1 MKIRQLFLKAFGPFT
16 DATLDFSGPAR
27 IHLIYGPNEA
37 GKSSALRALGDLR
50 YGIHARST
58 DDFIHPFKDMLLA
71 GTFEDAAG
79 QVHALARRKGTKNT
93 LMLAD
98 PATGVPI
105 PNSTVPPDVQLALTG
120 GVQRE
125 QFETMYGLNSAHLRE
140 GGQQLIRGEGELGA
154 ALFEASTGS
163 AGIKALQTLLD
174 TEARRYFMP
183 RGRNAL
189 LNQAADELDEARKR
203 HKQAITKPDQ
213 WKALKR
219 THDEARQQ
227 VQMLREQ
234 LAHHRRRQ
242 NELTELRA
250 VAPLIRELDRLEAEW
265 ATVEGDVQLPPD
277 ARERRLAAQQTQA
290 QARRD
295 LADSLEREAQ
305 CQQALSALTVEQA
318 LLREGAAIERLQA
331 NLAQVR
337 RDRDRLARLRAAVE
351 EGAHSLLGQMRRLL
365 PEALH
370 TLSVDE
376 VVAHMPSLAD
386 QTAWRAAAAE
396 SLDQARDL
404 IGARQQLD
412 TARRKLVQLN
422 EQWRAQSLEAP
433 STALQAALSE
443 RLQRALALGDIGQS
457 ISKLEQQ
464 HRSAQRQLE
473 RDLEALG
480 LSTVAQLTA
489 SRGLS
494 LVDIDAHEHAHA
506 KLRQEL
512 AALVARRE
520 STEGDLR
527 LQTARHHKL
536 GAVGEVVSAD
546 TLRQARAQR
555 DTLWLSVRAVLEEGA
570 PAVPDKATLSQHC
583 AQAISEADRQADL
596 LREGAQRAAEMAEC
610 AQRISDM
617 QHTLTELR
625 TAEAGLQASIA
636 DLEAR
641 WQARLSEQGLPVMG
655 TGAAREWL
663 ALRQSALAQRD
674 RVAELA
680 DELNQCRTQEREA
693 DAELAAAIQA
703 LVPPAHH
710 LHQAGQGLAAR
721 ISQAQQLERE
731 LMARRVAAEQHAQ
744 ATQTWQREI
753 AEAEDAERALQS
765 AAQPVWE
772 RLHVACARLH
782 LPPDASPEVIN
793 TRLAEWQDWGDAHRR
808 HAEQALQL
816 KQGEAAEQAVV
827 AEAQALAQLLGE
839 PLGTHLDAWVDALVA
854 RLQTSREAHRQQA
867 EFARQLQD
875 EARRRTRV
883 QAELDAAAAE
893 LATLVQ
899 QAGVST
905 ADELTEAE
913 TRSERRRTMAERLQ
927 HQRVQLAGASE
938 KDLNILRHLLEDQ
951 DSLALDMERQALTD
965 EIQRLE
971 AQEQVAINAEHL
983 AASNLAAI
991 DTSDEAARAREEME
1005 SALARYRSGVRPWAQ
1020 LKLAEALL
1028 SEVLRRHREKA
1039 QGPVVA
1045 LAGRYFETMTAGRFV
1060 RLLVDADGDKPVLLA
1075 QPAQGQPVGVGG
1087 LSEGTADQLYLA
1099 LRLAALE
1106 VQRTPD
1112 RLMPLVLDDVLM
1124 TADDQRAACMLQA
1137 LETFSVGGQVLLF
1150 SHHQH
1155 LTDIARRVL
1164 SSDVLQVHSL
1174 PTSPFAAG

>member
-58 DDFIHPFKDMLLA
+58 DDFIHAFKDMLLA

-98 PATGVPI
+98 PATGLPI
-105 PNSTVPPDVQLALTG
+105 ANSTVPPDVQLALTG

-163 AGIKALQTLLD
+163 AGIKALQGLL
-174 TEARRYFMP
+174 EADAKRYFLA

-189 LNQAADELDEARKR
+189 LNQAADELDDARKR
-203 HKQAITKPDQ
+203 YKQAITKPDQ

-219 THDEARQQ
+219 AHDEAVQQ
-227 VQMLREQ
+227 VQTLREQ
-234 LAHHRRRQ
+234 LARHRRRQ
-242 NELTELRA
+242 NEVTELRA

-265 ATVEGDVQLPPD
+265 ATVEADVQLPHD
-277 ARERRLAAQQTQA
+277 ARERRLAAQQQQA

-295 LADSLEREAQ
+295 LADSLAREAQ
-305 CQQALSALTVEQA
+305 CQQALSGLVVEPA
-318 LLREGAAIERLQA
+318 LLREGAAVERLQA

-337 RDRDRLARLRAAVE
+337 RDRDRLARLRATVE
-351 EGAHSLLGQMRRLL
+351 EGAQGLLGQMRRLL
-365 PEALH
+365 PESLH
-370 TLSVDE
+370 TLSIDGG
-376 VVAHMPSLAD
+376 VAHMPSQAD
-386 QTAWRAAAAE
+386 QTAWRAAASE

-404 IGARQQLD
+404 VGARQQLEA
-412 TARRKLVQLN
+412 ARRKLTQLN
-422 EQWRAQSLEAP
+422 DQWRAQSLEVPDAV
-433 STALQAALSE
+433 LQATLSE
-443 RLQRALALGDIGQS
+443 RLQRAQALGDVSQRIAT
-457 ISKLEQQ
+457 LEQA
-464 HRSAQRQLE
+464 HRTAQRQLE

-480 LSTVAQLTA
+480 LSTVAQLATV
-489 SRGLS
+489 RGLS
-494 LVDIDAHEHAHA
+494 LVDIDAHERAHA
-506 KLRQEL
+506 ELRQEL
-512 AALVARRE
+512 AALMARRE

-527 LQTARHHKL
+527 VQTERHHKL
-536 GAVGEVVSAD
+536 SAVGEVVSAD

-555 DTLWLSVRAVLEEGA
+555 DTLWLGVRAVLEEGA
-570 PAVPDKATLSQHC
+570 EAAPDRATLSQRY
-583 AQAISEADRQADL
+583 AQASTEADRQADL
-596 LREGAQRAAEMAEC
+596 LREGAKRAAEMAEC
-610 AQRISDM
+610 TQRMTDM
-617 QHTLTELR
+617 QQTLNGLLA
-625 TAEAGLQASIA
+625 AEEGLQSSLA
-636 DLEAR
+636 DLESR
-641 WQARLSEQGLPVMG
+641 WQVRLSEQGLPLMG

-663 ALRQSALAQRD
+663 TLRQSALTQRD
-674 RVAELA
+674 RVSELGDELA
-680 DELNQCRTQEREA
+680 QCRAQEREA
-693 DAELAAAIQA
+693 AVELAAAVQA
-703 LVPPAHH
+703 LLPSAHPAHH
-710 LHQAGQGLAAR
+710 AGQALGAW
-721 ISQAQQLERE
+721 ISQAQQLERD
-731 LMARRVAAEQHAQ
+731 LVARQAAAVQHTQ
-744 ATQTWQREI
+744 ALQTLQREI
-753 AEAEDAERALQS
+753 AEAEHTERALLS
-765 AAQPVWE
+765 AAQPVRE
-772 RLHVACARLH
+772 RLQDACTRLH
-782 LPPDASPEVIN
+782 LPADATPEVIN
-793 TRLAEWQDWGDAHRR
+793 ARLAEWQDWGEAHRR

-816 KQGEAAEQAVV
+816 KQGQAAEQAVV
-827 AEAQALAQLLGE
+827 DEAQALAALLGE
-839 PLGTHLDAWVDALVA
+839 ALGTHLDAWVDGVVD
-854 RLQTSREAHRQQA
+854 RLQASREAHRQQA
-867 EFARQLQD
+867 ELTRQVQD
-875 EARRRTRV
+875 EARRRARI
-883 QAELDAAAAE
+883 QSDLDAAITE
-893 LATLVQ
+893 LAALVQ
-899 QAGVST
+899 QAGVN
-905 ADELTEAE
+905 TEDGLVDAE
-913 TRSERRRTMAERLQ
+913 VRSEHRRAMADRLQ
-927 HQRVQLAGASE
+927 HQRSQLAGASE
-938 KDLNILRHLLEDQ
+938 KDLNALRQQLLDQ
-951 DSLALDMERQALTD
+951 DSLALDVERQTLTD

-971 AQEQVAINAEHL
+971 GLEQAAISAEHL

-1028 SEVLRRHREKA
+1028 SEVLKRHREKA

-1045 LAGRYFETMTAGRFV
+1045 LAGRYFEMMTAGRFV
-1060 RLLVDADGDKPVLLA
+1060 RLVVDADGDKPMLLA
-1075 QPAQGQPVGVGG
+1075 QPAQGQPVGIAG

-1137 LETFSVGGQVLLF
+1137 LEAFSLGGQVLLF

-1164 SSDVLQVHSL
+1164 GGDVLQVHSL
-1174 PTSPFAAG
+1174 

>member
-58 DDFIHPFKDMLLA
+58 DDFIHAFKDMLLA

-98 PATGVPI
+98 PATGLPI
-105 PNSTVPPDVQLALTG
+105 ANSTVPPDVQLALTG

-163 AGIKALQTLLD
+163 AGIKALQGLL
-174 TEARRYFMP
+174 EADAKRYFLA

-203 HKQAITKPDQ
+203 YKQAITKPDQ

-219 THDEARQQ
+219 AHDEAVQQ
-227 VQMLREQ
+227 VQTLREQ
-234 LAHHRRRQ
+234 LARHRRRQ
-242 NELTELRA
+242 NEVTELRA

-265 ATVEGDVQLPPD
+265 ATVEADVQLPHD
-277 ARERRLAAQQTQA
+277 ARERRLAAQQQQA

-295 LADSLEREAQ
+295 LADSLAREAL
-305 CQQALSALTVEQA
+305 CQQALSGLVVEPA
-318 LLREGAAIERLQA
+318 LLREGAAVERLQA

-337 RDRDRLARLRAAVE
+337 RDRDRLARLRATVE
-351 EGAHSLLGQMRRLL
+351 EGAQGLLGQMRRLL
-365 PEALH
+365 PESLH
-370 TLSVDE
+370 TLSIDDG
-376 VVAHMPSLAD
+376 VAHMPSQAD
-386 QTAWRAAAAE
+386 QTAWRAAASE

-404 IGARQQLD
+404 VGARQQLE
-412 TARRKLVQLN
+412 TARRKLTQLN
-422 EQWRAQSLEAP
+422 DQWRAQSLEVPDAV
-433 STALQAALSE
+433 LQATLSE
-443 RLQRALALGDIGQS
+443 RLQRAQALGDVSQRIAT
-457 ISKLEQQ
+457 LEQA
-464 HRSAQRQLE
+464 HRTAQRQLE
-473 RDLEALG
+473 HDVEALG
-480 LSTVAQLTA
+480 LSTVAQLA
-489 SRGLS
+489 AVRRLS
-494 LVDIDAHEHAHA
+494 LADIDAHERAHA
-506 KLRQEL
+506 ELRQEL
-512 AALVARRE
+512 AALMARRE

-527 LQTARHHKL
+527 VQTERHHKL
-536 GAVGEVVSAD
+536 SAVGEVVSAD

-555 DTLWLSVRAVLEEGA
+555 DTLWLGVRAVLEEGA
-570 PAVPDKATLSQHC
+570 EADPDRATLSQRY
-583 AQAISEADRQADL
+583 AQASTEADRQADL

-610 AQRISDM
+610 TQRMTDM
-617 QHTLTELR
+617 QQTLNGLLA
-625 TAEAGLQASIA
+625 AEEGLQSSLA
-636 DLEAR
+636 DLESR
-641 WQARLSEQGLPVMG
+641 WQVRLSEQGLPLMG

-663 ALRQSALAQRD
+663 TLRQSALTQRD
-674 RVAELA
+674 RVSELGDELA
-680 DELNQCRTQEREA
+680 QCRAQEREA
-693 DAELAAAIQA
+693 AVELAAAVQA
-703 LVPPAHH
+703 LLPSAHPAHH
-710 LHQAGQGLAAR
+710 AGQGLAAW
-721 ISQAQQLERE
+721 ISQAQQLERD
-731 LMARRVAAEQHAQ
+731 LVARQAAALQHTQ
-744 ATQTWQREI
+744 ALQTLQREI
-753 AEAEDAERALQS
+753 AEAEHTERALLS
-765 AAQPVWE
+765 AAQPVRE
-772 RLHVACARLH
+772 RLQDACTRLH
-782 LPPDASPEVIN
+782 LPADATPEVIN
-793 TRLAEWQDWGDAHRR
+793 ARLAEWQDWGEAHRR

-816 KQGEAAEQAVV
+816 KQGQAAEQAVV
-827 AEAQALAQLLGE
+827 DEAQALAALLGE
-839 PLGTHLDAWVDALVA
+839 ALGTHLDAWVDGVVD
-854 RLQTSREAHRQQA
+854 RLQASREAHRQQA
-867 EFARQLQD
+867 ELTRQMQD
-875 EARRRTRV
+875 EARRRARI
-883 QAELDAAAAE
+883 QSDLDAAITE
-893 LATLVQ
+893 LAALVQ
-899 QAGVST
+899 QAGVN
-905 ADELTEAE
+905 TEDGLVDAE
-913 TRSERRRTMAERLQ
+913 GRSEHRRAMADRLR
-927 HQRVQLAGASE
+927 HQRSQLAGASE
-938 KDLNILRHLLEDQ
+938 KDLNALRQQLLDQ
-951 DSLALDMERQALTD
+951 DSLALDVERQTLTD

-971 AQEQVAINAEHL
+971 GLEQAAISAEHL

-1028 SEVLRRHREKA
+1028 SEVLKRHREKA

-1045 LAGRYFETMTAGRFV
+1045 LAGRYFEMMTAGRFV
-1060 RLLVDADGDKPVLLA
+1060 RLVVDADGDKPMLLA
-1075 QPAQGQPVGVGG
+1075 QPAQGQPVGIAG

-1137 LETFSVGGQVLLF
+1137 LEAFSAGGQVLLF

-1164 SSDVLQVHSL
+1164 GGDVLQVHSL
-1174 PTSPFAAG
+1174 

>member
-58 DDFIHPFKDMLLA
+58 DDFIHAFKDMLLA

-98 PATGVPI
+98 PATGLPI
-105 PNSTVPPDVQLALTG
+105 ANSTVPPDVQLALTG

-163 AGIKALQTLLD
+163 AGIKALQGLL
-174 TEARRYFMP
+174 EADAKRYFLA

-203 HKQAITKPDQ
+203 YKQAITKPDQ

-219 THDEARQQ
+219 AHDEAVQQ
-227 VQMLREQ
+227 VQTLREQ
-234 LAHHRRRQ
+234 LARHRRRQ
-242 NELTELRA
+242 NEVTELRA

-265 ATVEGDVQLPPD
+265 ATVEADVQLPHD
-277 ARERRLAAQQTQA
+277 ARERRLAAQQQQA

-295 LADSLEREAQ
+295 LADSLAREAQ
-305 CQQALSALTVEQA
+305 CQQALSGLVVEPA
-318 LLREGAAIERLQA
+318 LLREGAAVERLQA
-331 NLAQVR
+331 NLAQAR
-337 RDRDRLARLRAAVE
+337 RDRDRLARLRATVE
-351 EGAHSLLGQMRRLL
+351 EGAHGLWGQMRRLL
-365 PEALH
+365 PESLH
-370 TLSVDE
+370 TLSIDDG
-376 VVAHMPSLAD
+376 VAHMPSQAD
-386 QTAWRAAAAE
+386 QTAWRAAASE

-404 IGARQQLD
+404 VGARQQLE
-412 TARRKLVQLN
+412 TARRKLTQLN
-422 EQWRAQSLEAP
+422 DQWRAQSLEVPDAV
-433 STALQAALSE
+433 LQATLSE
-443 RLQRALALGDIGQS
+443 RLQRAQALGDVSQRIAS
-457 ISKLEQQ
+457 LEQA
-464 HRSAQRQLE
+464 HRTAQRQLE

-480 LSTVAQLTA
+480 LSTVAQLATV
-489 SRGLS
+489 RGLS
-494 LVDIDAHEHAHA
+494 LVDIDAHERAHA
-506 KLRQEL
+506 ELRQEL
-512 AALVARRE
+512 AALMARRE

-527 LQTARHHKL
+527 VQTERHHKL
-536 GAVGEVVSAD
+536 SAVGEVVSAE

-555 DTLWLSVRAVLEEGA
+555 DTLWLGVRAVLEEGA
-570 PAVPDKATLSQHC
+570 EAAPDRATLSQRY
-583 AQAISEADRQADL
+583 AQASTEADRQADL

-610 AQRISDM
+610 TQRMTDM
-617 QHTLTELR
+617 QQTLNGLLA
-625 TAEAGLQASIA
+625 AEEGLQSSLA
-636 DLEAR
+636 DLESR
-641 WQARLSEQGLPVMG
+641 WQVRLSEEGLPLMG

-663 ALRQSALAQRD
+663 TLRQSALTQRD
-674 RVAELA
+674 RVTELG
-680 DELNQCRTQEREA
+680 DELGQCRAQGREA
-693 DAELAAAIQA
+693 AVELAAAVQA
-703 LVPPAHH
+703 LLPSAHPAHH
-710 LHQAGQGLAAR
+710 AGQGLAAW
-721 ISQAQQLERE
+721 ISQAQQLERD
-731 LMARRVAAEQHAQ
+731 LVSRQAAALQHTQ
-744 ATQTWQREI
+744 ALQTLQREI
-753 AEAEDAERALQS
+753 AEAEHTERALLS
-765 AAQPVWE
+765 AAQPVRE
-772 RLHVACARLH
+772 RLQDACTRLQ
-782 LPPDASPEVIN
+782 LPADATPEVIN
-793 TRLAEWQDWGDAHRR
+793 ARLAEWQDWGEAHRR
-808 HAEQALQL
+808 HADQALQL
-816 KQGEAAEQAVV
+816 KQGQAAEQAVV
-827 AEAQALAQLLGE
+827 DEAQALAALLGE
-839 PLGTHLDAWVDALVA
+839 TLGTHLDAWVDGVVG
-854 RLQTSREAHRQQA
+854 RLQASREAHRQQA
-867 EFARQLQD
+867 ELTRQVQD
-875 EARRRTRV
+875 EARRRARI
-883 QAELDAAAAE
+883 QSDLDAAITE
-893 LATLVQ
+893 LAALVQ

-905 ADELTEAE
+905 EDGLVDAE
-913 TRSERRRTMAERLQ
+913 VRSEHRRAMADRLQ
-927 HQRVQLAGASE
+927 HQRSQLAGASE
-938 KDLNILRHLLEDQ
+938 KDLSTLRQQLLDQ
-951 DSLALDMERQALTD
+951 DSLALDVERQTLTD

-971 AQEQVAINAEHL
+971 VLEQAAISAEHL

-1045 LAGRYFETMTAGRFV
+1045 LAGRYFEMMTAGRFV
-1060 RLLVDADGDKPVLLA
+1060 RLVVDADGDKPMLLA
-1075 QPAQGQPVGVGG
+1075 QPAQGQPVGIAG

-1137 LETFSVGGQVLLF
+1137 LEAFSLGGQVLLF

-1164 SSDVLQVHSL
+1164 GGDVLQVHNL
-1174 PTSPFAAG
+1174 

>member
-16 DATLDFSGPAR
+16 DAALDFSGPAR

-58 DDFIHPFKDMLLA
+58 DDFIHAFKDMLLA

-98 PATGVPI
+98 PATGLPI
-105 PNSTVPPDVQLALTG
+105 ANSTVPPDVQLALTG

-140 GGQQLIRGEGELGA
+140 GGQLLIRGEGELGA

-163 AGIKALQTLLD
+163 AGIKALQGLL
-174 TEARRYFMP
+174 EADAKRYFLA

-203 HKQAITKPDQ
+203 YKQAITKPDQ

-219 THDEARQQ
+219 AHDEAVQQ
-227 VQMLREQ
+227 VQTLREQ
-234 LAHHRRRQ
+234 LARHRRRQ
-242 NELTELRA
+242 NEVTELRA

-265 ATVEGDVQLPPD
+265 ATVEADVQLPHD
-277 ARERRLAAQQTQA
+277 ARERRLAAQQQQA

-295 LADSLEREAQ
+295 LADSLAREAL
-305 CQQALSALTVEQA
+305 CQQALSGLVVEPA
-318 LLREGAAIERLQA
+318 LLREGAAVERLQA

-337 RDRDRLARLRAAVE
+337 RDRDRLARLRATVE
-351 EGAHSLLGQMRRLL
+351 EGAQGLLGQMRRLL
-365 PEALH
+365 PESLH
-370 TLSVDE
+370 TLSIDDG
-376 VVAHMPSLAD
+376 VAHMPSQAD
-386 QTAWRAAAAE
+386 QTAWRAAASE

-404 IGARQQLD
+404 VGARQQLE
-412 TARRKLVQLN
+412 TARRKLTQLN
-422 EQWRAQSLEAP
+422 DQWRAQSLEVPDAV
-433 STALQAALSE
+433 LQATLSE
-443 RLQRALALGDIGQS
+443 RLQRAQALGDVSQRIAS
-457 ISKLEQQ
+457 LEQA
-464 HRSAQRQLE
+464 HRTAQRQLE

-480 LSTVAQLTA
+480 LSTVAQLATV
-489 SRGLS
+489 RGLS
-494 LVDIDAHEHAHA
+494 LVDIDAHERAHA
-506 KLRQEL
+506 ELRQEL
-512 AALVARRE
+512 AALMARRE

-527 LQTARHHKL
+527 VQTERHHKL
-536 GAVGEVVSAD
+536 SAVGEVVSAD

-555 DTLWLSVRAVLEEGA
+555 DTLWLGVRAVLEEGA
-570 PAVPDKATLSQHC
+570 EAAPDRATLSQRY
-583 AQAISEADRQADL
+583 AQASTEADRQADL

-610 AQRISDM
+610 TQRMTDM
-617 QHTLTELR
+617 QQTLNGLLA
-625 TAEAGLQASIA
+625 AEEGLQASLA
-636 DLEAR
+636 DLESR
-641 WQARLSEQGLPVMG
+641 WQVRLSEQGLPLMG

-663 ALRQSALAQRD
+663 TLRQSALTQRD
-674 RVAELA
+674 RVSELGDELA
-680 DELNQCRTQEREA
+680 QCRAQEREA
-693 DAELAAAIQA
+693 AVELAAAVQA
-703 LVPPAHH
+703 LLPSAHPAHH
-710 LHQAGQGLAAR
+710 AGQGLAAW
-721 ISQAQQLERE
+721 ISQAQQLERD
-731 LMARRVAAEQHAQ
+731 LVSRQAAALQHTQ
-744 ATQTWQREI
+744 ALQTLQREI
-753 AEAEDAERALQS
+753 AEAEHTERALLS
-765 AAQPVWE
+765 AAQPVRE
-772 RLHVACARLH
+772 RLQDACTRLH
-782 LPPDASPEVIN
+782 LPADATPEVIN
-793 TRLAEWQDWGDAHRR
+793 ARLAEWQDWGEAHRR

-816 KQGEAAEQAVV
+816 KQGQAVEQAVV
-827 AEAQALAQLLGE
+827 DEAQALAALLGE
-839 PLGTHLDAWVDALVA
+839 ALGTHLDAWVDGVVD
-854 RLQTSREAHRQQA
+854 RLQASREAHRQQA
-867 EFARQLQD
+867 ELTRQVQD
-875 EARRRTRV
+875 EARRRARI
-883 QAELDAAAAE
+883 QSDLDAAITE
-893 LATLVQ
+893 LAALVQ

-905 ADELTEAE
+905 EDGLVDAE
-913 TRSERRRTMAERLQ
+913 VRSEHRRAMADRLQ
-927 HQRVQLAGASE
+927 HQRSQLAGASE
-938 KDLNILRHLLEDQ
+938 KDLNALRQQLLDQ
-951 DSLALDMERQALTD
+951 DSLALDVERQTLTD

-971 AQEQVAINAEHL
+971 GLEQAAISAEHL

-1028 SEVLRRHREKA
+1028 SEVLKRHREKA

-1045 LAGRYFETMTAGRFV
+1045 LAGRYFEMMTAGRFV
-1060 RLLVDADGDKPVLLA
+1060 RLVVDADGDKPMLLA
-1075 QPAQGQPVGVGG
+1075 QPAQGQPVGIAG

-1137 LETFSVGGQVLLF
+1137 LEAFSAGGQVLLF

-1164 SSDVLQVHSL
+1164 GGDVLQVHSL
-1174 PTSPFAAG
+1174 

>member
-58 DDFIHPFKDMLLA
+58 DDFIHAFKDMLLA

-98 PATGVPI
+98 PATGLPI
-105 PNSTVPPDVQLALTG
+105 ANSTVPPDVQLALTG

-163 AGIKALQTLLD
+163 AGIKALQGLL
-174 TEARRYFMP
+174 EADAKRYFLA

-203 HKQAITKPDQ
+203 YKQAITKPDQ

-219 THDEARQQ
+219 AHDEAVQQ
-227 VQMLREQ
+227 VQTLREQ
-234 LAHHRRRQ
+234 LARHRRRQ
-242 NELTELRA
+242 NEVTELRA

-265 ATVEGDVQLPPD
+265 ATVEADVQLPHD
-277 ARERRLAAQQTQA
+277 GRERRLAAQQQQA

-295 LADSLEREAQ
+295 LADSLAREAL
-305 CQQALSALTVEQA
+305 CQQALSGLVVEPA
-318 LLREGAAIERLQA
+318 LLREGAAVERLQA

-337 RDRDRLARLRAAVE
+337 RDRDRLARLRATVE
-351 EGAHSLLGQMRRLL
+351 EGAHGLWGQMRRLL
-365 PEALH
+365 PESLH
-370 TLSVDE
+370 TLSIDDG
-376 VVAHMPSLAD
+376 VAHMPSQAD
-386 QTAWRAAAAE
+386 QTAWRAAASE

-404 IGARQQLD
+404 VGARQQLE
-412 TARRKLVQLN
+412 TARRKLTQLN
-422 EQWRAQSLEAP
+422 DQWRAQSLEVPDAV
-433 STALQAALSE
+433 LQATLSE
-443 RLQRALALGDIGQS
+443 RLQRAQALGDVSQRIAT
-457 ISKLEQQ
+457 LEQA
-464 HRSAQRQLE
+464 HRTAQRQLE
-473 RDLEALG
+473 RDVEALG
-480 LSTVAQLTA
+480 LSTVAQLATV
-489 SRGLS
+489 RGLS
-494 LVDIDAHEHAHA
+494 LVDIDAHERAHA
-506 KLRQEL
+506 ELRQEL
-512 AALVARRE
+512 AALMARRE

-527 LQTARHHKL
+527 VQTERHHKL
-536 GAVGEVVSAD
+536 SAVGEVVSAD

-555 DTLWLSVRAVLEEGA
+555 DTLWLGVRAVLEEGA
-570 PAVPDKATLSQHC
+570 ETDPDRATLSQRY
-583 AQAISEADRQADL
+583 AQASTEADRQADL

-610 AQRISDM
+610 TQRMTDM
-617 QHTLTELR
+617 QQTLNGLLA
-625 TAEAGLQASIA
+625 AEEGLQSSLA
-636 DLEAR
+636 DLESR
-641 WQARLSEQGLPVMG
+641 WQVRLSEQGLPLMG

-663 ALRQSALAQRD
+663 TLRQSALTQRD
-674 RVAELA
+674 RVSELGDELA
-680 DELNQCRTQEREA
+680 QCRAQEREA
-693 DAELAAAIQA
+693 AVELAAAVQA
-703 LVPPAHH
+703 LLPSAHPAHH
-710 LHQAGQGLAAR
+710 AGQALGAW
-721 ISQAQQLERE
+721 ISQAQQLERD
-731 LMARRVAAEQHAQ
+731 LVARHAAAVQHTQ
-744 ATQTWQREI
+744 ALQTLQREI
-753 AEAEDAERALQS
+753 AEAEHTERALLS
-765 AAQPVWE
+765 AAQPVRE
-772 RLHVACARLH
+772 RLQDACTRLH
-782 LPPDASPEVIN
+782 LPADATPEVIN
-793 TRLAEWQDWGDAHRR
+793 ARLAEWQDWGEAHRR

-816 KQGEAAEQAVV
+816 KQGQAVEQAVV
-827 AEAQALAQLLGE
+827 DEAQALAALLGE
-839 PLGTHLDAWVDALVA
+839 ALGTHLDAWVDGVVD
-854 RLQTSREAHRQQA
+854 RLQASRETHRQQA
-867 EFARQLQD
+867 ELTRQVQD
-875 EARRRTRV
+875 EARRRARI
-883 QAELDAAAAE
+883 QSDLDAAITE
-893 LATLVQ
+893 LAALVQ

-905 ADELTEAE
+905 EDGLVDAE
-913 TRSERRRTMAERLQ
+913 VRSEHRRAMADRLQ
-927 HQRVQLAGASE
+927 HQRSQLAGASE
-938 KDLNILRHLLEDQ
+938 KDLSALRQQLLDQ
-951 DSLALDMERQALTD
+951 DSLALDVERQTLTD

-971 AQEQVAINAEHL
+971 GLEQAAISAEHL

-1028 SEVLRRHREKA
+1028 SEVLKRHREKA

-1045 LAGRYFETMTAGRFV
+1045 LAGRYFEMMTAGRFV
-1060 RLLVDADGDKPVLLA
+1060 RLVVDADGDKPMLLA
-1075 QPAQGQPVGVGG
+1075 QPAQGQPVGIAG

-1137 LETFSVGGQVLLF
+1137 LEAFSAGGQVLLF

-1155 LTDIARRVL
+1155 LTDIARCVL
-1164 SSDVLQVHSL
+1164 GGDVLQVHSL
-1174 PTSPFAAG
+1174 

>member
-58 DDFIHPFKDMLLA
+58 DDFIHAFKDMLLA

-98 PATGVPI
+98 PATGLPI
-105 PNSTVPPDVQLALTG
+105 ANSTVPPDVQLALTG

-163 AGIKALQTLLD
+163 AGIKALQGLL
-174 TEARRYFMP
+174 EADAKRYFLA

-189 LNQAADELDEARKR
+189 LNQAADELDDARKR
-203 HKQAITKPDQ
+203 YKQAITKPDQ

-219 THDEARQQ
+219 AHDEAVQQ
-227 VQMLREQ
+227 VQTLREQ
-234 LAHHRRRQ
+234 LARHRRRQ
-242 NELTELRA
+242 NEVTELRA

-265 ATVEGDVQLPPD
+265 ATVEPDVQLPHD
-277 ARERRLAAQQTQA
+277 ARERRLAAQQQQA

-295 LADSLEREAQ
+295 LADSLAREAL
-305 CQQALSALTVEQA
+305 CQQALSGLVVEPA
-318 LLREGAAIERLQA
+318 LLREGAAVERLQA

-337 RDRDRLARLRAAVE
+337 RDRDRLARLRATVE
-351 EGAHSLLGQMRRLL
+351 EGAHGLWGQMRRLL
-365 PEALH
+365 PESLH
-370 TLSVDE
+370 TLSIDDG
-376 VVAHMPSLAD
+376 VAHMPSQAD
-386 QTAWRAAAAE
+386 QTAWRAAASE

-404 IGARQQLD
+404 VGARQQLE
-412 TARRKLVQLN
+412 TARRKLTQLN
-422 EQWRAQSLEAP
+422 DQWRAQSLEVPDAV
-433 STALQAALSE
+433 LQATLSE
-443 RLQRALALGDIGQS
+443 RLQRAQALGDVSQRIAS
-457 ISKLEQQ
+457 LEQA
-464 HRSAQRQLE
+464 HRTAQRQLE

-480 LSTVAQLTA
+480 LSTVAQLATV
-489 SRGLS
+489 RGLS
-494 LVDIDAHEHAHA
+494 LVDIDAHERAHA
-506 KLRQEL
+506 ELRQEL
-512 AALVARRE
+512 AALMARRE

-527 LQTARHHKL
+527 VQTERHHKL
-536 GAVGEVVSAD
+536 SAVGEVVSAD

-555 DTLWLSVRAVLEEGA
+555 DTLWLGVRAVLEEGA
-570 PAVPDKATLSQHC
+570 EAAPDRATLSQRY
-583 AQAISEADRQADL
+583 AQASTEADRQADL

-610 AQRISDM
+610 TQRMTDM
-617 QHTLTELR
+617 QQTLNGLFA
-625 TAEAGLQASIA
+625 AEEGLQASLA
-636 DLEAR
+636 DLESR
-641 WQARLSEQGLPVMG
+641 WQVRLSEQCLPLMG

-663 ALRQSALAQRD
+663 TLRQSALTQRD
-674 RVAELA
+674 RVSELGDELA
-680 DELNQCRTQEREA
+680 QCRAQEREA
-693 DAELAAAIQA
+693 AVELAAAVQA
-703 LVPPAHH
+703 LLPSIHPAHH
-710 LHQAGQGLAAR
+710 AGQALGAW
-721 ISQAQQLERE
+721 ISQAQQLERD
-731 LMARRVAAEQHAQ
+731 LVARQAAALQHTQ
-744 ATQTWQREI
+744 ALRTLQREI
-753 AEAEDAERALQS
+753 AEAEHTERALLS
-765 AAQPVWE
+765 AAQPVRE
-772 RLHVACARLH
+772 RLQVACTRLH
-782 LPPDASPEVIN
+782 LPADATPEVIN
-793 TRLAEWQDWGDAHRR
+793 ARLAEWQDWGEAHRR

-816 KQGEAAEQAVV
+816 KQGQAVEQAVV
-827 AEAQALAQLLGE
+827 DEAQALAALLGE
-839 PLGTHLDAWVDALVA
+839 ALGTHLDAWVDGVVD
-854 RLQTSREAHRQQA
+854 RLQASREAHRQQA
-867 EFARQLQD
+867 ELTRQVQD
-875 EARRRTRV
+875 EARRRARI
-883 QAELDAAAAE
+883 QSDLDAAITE
-893 LATLVQ
+893 LAALVQ
-899 QAGVST
+899 QAGVR
-905 ADELTEAE
+905 TEDGLVDAE
-913 TRSERRRTMAERLQ
+913 VRSEHRRAMADRLR
-927 HQRVQLAGASE
+927 HQRSQLAGASE
-938 KDLNILRHLLEDQ
+938 KDLNALRQQLLDQ
-951 DSLALDMERQALTD
+951 DSLALDVERQTLTD

-971 AQEQVAINAEHL
+971 GLEQAAISAEHL

-1028 SEVLRRHREKA
+1028 SEVLKRHREKA

-1045 LAGRYFETMTAGRFV
+1045 LAGRYFEMMTAGRFV
-1060 RLLVDADGDKPVLLA
+1060 RLVVDADGDKPMLLA
-1075 QPAQGQPVGVGG
+1075 QPAQGQPVGIAG

-1137 LETFSVGGQVLLF
+1137 LEAFSAGGQVLLF

-1164 SSDVLQVHSL
+1164 DGDVLQVHSL
-1174 PTSPFAAG
+1174 

>member
-58 DDFIHPFKDMLLA
+58 DDFIHAFKDMLLA

-79 QVHALARRKGTKNT
+79 QVHTLARRKGTKNT

-98 PATGVPI
+98 PATGLPI
-105 PNSTVPPDVQLALTG
+105 ANSTVPPDVQLALTG

-140 GGQQLIRGEGELGA
+140 GGQLLIRGEGELGA

-163 AGIKALQTLLD
+163 AGIKALQGLL
-174 TEARRYFMP
+174 EADAKRYFLA

-203 HKQAITKPDQ
+203 YKQAITKPDQ

-219 THDEARQQ
+219 AHDEAVQQ
-227 VQMLREQ
+227 VQTLREQ
-234 LAHHRRRQ
+234 LARHRRRQ
-242 NELTELRA
+242 NEVTELRA

-265 ATVEGDVQLPPD
+265 ATVEADVQLPHD
-277 ARERRLAAQQTQA
+277 ARERRLAAQQQQA

-295 LADSLEREAQ
+295 LADSLAREAL
-305 CQQALSALTVEQA
+305 CQQALSGLVAEPA
-318 LLREGAAIERLQA
+318 LLREGAAVERLQA

-337 RDRDRLARLRAAVE
+337 RDRDRLARLRATVE
-351 EGAHSLLGQMRRLL
+351 EGAQGLWGQMRRLL
-365 PEALH
+365 PESLH
-370 TLSVDE
+370 TLSIDGG
-376 VVAHMPSLAD
+376 VAHMPSQAD
-386 QTAWRAAAAE
+386 QTAWRAAASE

-404 IGARQQLD
+404 VGARQQLE
-412 TARRKLVQLN
+412 TARRKLTQLN
-422 EQWRAQSLEAP
+422 DQWRAQSLEVPDAV
-433 STALQAALSE
+433 LQATLSE
-443 RLQRALALGDIGQS
+443 RLQRAQALGDVSQRIAS
-457 ISKLEQQ
+457 LEQA
-464 HRSAQRQLE
+464 HRTAQRQLE

-480 LSTVAQLTA
+480 LSTVAQLATV
-489 SRGLS
+489 RGLS
-494 LVDIDAHEHAHA
+494 LVDIDAHERAHA
-506 KLRQEL
+506 ELRQEL
-512 AALVARRE
+512 AALMARRE

-527 LQTARHHKL
+527 VQTERHHKL
-536 GAVGEVVSAD
+536 SAVGEVVSAD

-555 DTLWLSVRAVLEEGA
+555 DTLWLGVRAVLEEGA
-570 PAVPDKATLSQHC
+570 EAAPDRATLSQRY
-583 AQAISEADRQADL
+583 AQASTEADRQADL

-610 AQRISDM
+610 TQRMTDM
-617 QHTLTELR
+617 QQTLNGLFA
-625 TAEAGLQASIA
+625 AEEGLQASLA
-636 DLEAR
+636 DLESR
-641 WQARLSEQGLPVMG
+641 WQVRLSEQGLPLMG

-663 ALRQSALAQRD
+663 TLRQSALTQRD
-674 RVAELA
+674 RVTELGDELA
-680 DELNQCRTQEREA
+680 QCRAQEREA
-693 DAELAAAIQA
+693 AVELAAAVQA
-703 LVPPAHH
+703 LLPSAHPAHH
-710 LHQAGQGLAAR
+710 AGQGLAAW
-721 ISQAQQLERE
+721 ISQAQQLGRD
-731 LMARRVAAEQHAQ
+731 LVSRQAAALQHTQ
-744 ATQTWQREI
+744 ALQTLQREI
-753 AEAEDAERALQS
+753 AEAEHTERALLS
-765 AAQPVWE
+765 AAQPVRE
-772 RLHVACARLH
+772 RLQDACTRLH
-782 LPPDASPEVIN
+782 LPADATPEVIN
-793 TRLAEWQDWGDAHRR
+793 ARLAEWQDWGEAHRR

-816 KQGEAAEQAVV
+816 KQGQAVEQAVV
-827 AEAQALAQLLGE
+827 DEAQALAALLGE
-839 PLGTHLDAWVDALVA
+839 ALGTHLDAWVDGVVD
-854 RLQTSREAHRQQA
+854 RLQASREAHRQQA
-867 EFARQLQD
+867 ELTRQVQD
-875 EARRRTRV
+875 EARRRARI
-883 QAELDAAAAE
+883 QSDLDAAITE
-893 LATLVQ
+893 LAALVQ

-905 ADELTEAE
+905 EDGLVDAE
-913 TRSERRRTMAERLQ
+913 VRSEHRRAMADRLQ
-927 HQRVQLAGASE
+927 HQRSQLAGASE
-938 KDLNILRHLLEDQ
+938 KDLSALRQQLLDQ
-951 DSLALDMERQALTD
+951 DSLALDVERQTLTD

-971 AQEQVAINAEHL
+971 GLEQAAISAEHL

-1045 LAGRYFETMTAGRFV
+1045 LAGRYFEMMTAGRFV
-1060 RLLVDADGDKPVLLA
+1060 RLVVDADGDKPMLLA
-1075 QPAQGQPVGVGG
+1075 QPAQGQPVGIAG

-1137 LETFSVGGQVLLF
+1137 LEAFSAGGQVLLF

-1164 SSDVLQVHSL
+1164 GGDVLQVHSL
-1174 PTSPFAAG
+1174 

>member
-58 DDFIHPFKDMLLA
+58 DDFIHAFKDMLLA

-98 PATGVPI
+98 PATGLPI
-105 PNSTVPPDVQLALTG
+105 ANSTVPPDVQLALTG

-163 AGIKALQTLLD
+163 AGIKALQGLL
-174 TEARRYFMP
+174 EADAKRYFLA

-189 LNQAADELDEARKR
+189 LNQAADELDDARKR
-203 HKQAITKPDQ
+203 YKQAITKPDQ

-219 THDEARQQ
+219 AHDEAVQQ
-227 VQMLREQ
+227 VQTLREQ
-234 LAHHRRRQ
+234 LARHRRRQ
-242 NELTELRA
+242 NEVTELRA

-265 ATVEGDVQLPPD
+265 ATVEADVQLPHD
-277 ARERRLAAQQTQA
+277 ARERRLGAQQQQA

-295 LADSLEREAQ
+295 LADSLAREAL
-305 CQQALSALTVEQA
+305 CQQALSGLVVEPA
-318 LLREGAAIERLQA
+318 LLREGAAVERLQA

-337 RDRDRLARLRAAVE
+337 RDRDRLARLRATVE
-351 EGAHSLLGQMRRLL
+351 EGAQGLLGQMRRLL
-365 PEALH
+365 PESLH
-370 TLSVDE
+370 TLSIDDG
-376 VVAHMPSLAD
+376 VAHMPSQAD
-386 QTAWRAAAAE
+386 QTAWRAAASE

-404 IGARQQLD
+404 VGARQQLE
-412 TARRKLVQLN
+412 TARRKLTQLN
-422 EQWRAQSLEAP
+422 DQWRAQSLEVPDAV
-433 STALQAALSE
+433 LQATLSE
-443 RLQRALALGDIGQS
+443 RLQRAQALGDVSQRIAS
-457 ISKLEQQ
+457 LEQA
-464 HRSAQRQLE
+464 HRTAQRQLE

-480 LSTVAQLTA
+480 LSTVAQLATV
-489 SRGLS
+489 RGLS
-494 LVDIDAHEHAHA
+494 LVDIDAHERAHA
-506 KLRQEL
+506 ELRQEL
-512 AALVARRE
+512 AALMARRE

-527 LQTARHHKL
+527 VQTERHHKL
-536 GAVGEVVSAD
+536 SAVGEVVSAD

-555 DTLWLSVRAVLEEGA
+555 DTLWLGVRAVLEEGA
-570 PAVPDKATLSQHC
+570 EAAPDRATLSQRY
-583 AQAISEADRQADL
+583 AQASTEADRQADL

-610 AQRISDM
+610 TQRMTDM
-617 QHTLTELR
+617 QQTLNGLLA
-625 TAEAGLQASIA
+625 AEEGLQSSLA
-636 DLEAR
+636 DLESR
-641 WQARLSEQGLPVMG
+641 WQVRLSEQGLPLMG

-663 ALRQSALAQRD
+663 TLRQSALTQRD
-674 RVAELA
+674 RVTELG
-680 DELNQCRTQEREA
+680 DELGQCRAQEREA
-693 DAELAAAIQA
+693 AVELAAAVQA
-703 LVPPAHH
+703 LLPSAHPAHH
-710 LHQAGQGLAAR
+710 AGQGLAAW
-721 ISQAQQLERE
+721 ISQAQQLERD
-731 LMARRVAAEQHAQ
+731 LVSRQAAALQHTQ
-744 ATQTWQREI
+744 ALQTLQREI
-753 AEAEDAERALQS
+753 AEAEHTERALLS
-765 AAQPVWE
+765 AAQPVRE
-772 RLHVACARLH
+772 RLQDACTRLH
-782 LPPDASPEVIN
+782 LPADATPEVIN
-793 TRLAEWQDWGDAHRR
+793 ARLAEWQDWGEAHRR

-816 KQGEAAEQAVV
+816 KQGRAAEQAVV
-827 AEAQALAQLLGE
+827 DEAQALAALLGE
-839 PLGTHLDAWVDALVA
+839 ALGTHLDAWVDGVVG
-854 RLQTSREAHRQQA
+854 RLQASRETHRQQA
-867 EFARQLQD
+867 ELTRQVQD
-875 EARRRTRV
+875 EARRRARI
-883 QAELDAAAAE
+883 QSDLDAAITE
-893 LATLVQ
+893 LAALVQ

-905 ADELTEAE
+905 EDGLVDAE
-913 TRSERRRTMAERLQ
+913 VRSEHRRAMADRLQ
-927 HQRVQLAGASE
+927 HQRSQLAGASE
-938 KDLNILRHLLEDQ
+938 KDLSALRQQLLDQ
-951 DSLALDMERQALTD
+951 DSLALDVERQTLTD

-971 AQEQVAINAEHL
+971 VLEQAAISAEHL

-1045 LAGRYFETMTAGRFV
+1045 LAGRYFEMMTAGRFV
-1060 RLLVDADGDKPVLLA
+1060 RLVVDADGDKPMLLA
-1075 QPAQGQPVGVGG
+1075 QPAQGQPVGIAG
-1087 LSEGTADQLYLA
+1087 LSEGTVDQLYLA

-1137 LETFSVGGQVLLF
+1137 LEAFSLGGQVLLF

-1164 SSDVLQVHSL
+1164 GGDVLQVHSL
-1174 PTSPFAAG
+1174 

>member
-58 DDFIHPFKDMLLA
+58 DDFIHAFKDMLLA

-98 PATGVPI
+98 PATGLPI
-105 PNSTVPPDVQLALTG
+105 ANSTVPPDVQLALTG

-163 AGIKALQTLLD
+163 AGIKALQGLL
-174 TEARRYFMP
+174 EADAKRYFLA

-203 HKQAITKPDQ
+203 YKQAITKPDQ

-219 THDEARQQ
+219 AHDEAVQQ
-227 VQMLREQ
+227 VQTLREQ
-234 LAHHRRRQ
+234 LARHRRRQ
-242 NELTELRA
+242 NEVTELRA

-265 ATVEGDVQLPPD
+265 ATVEADVQLPHD
-277 ARERRLAAQQTQA
+277 ARERRLAAQQQQA

-295 LADSLEREAQ
+295 LADSLAREAQ
-305 CQQALSALTVEQA
+305 CQQALSGLVVEPA
-318 LLREGAAIERLQA
+318 LLREGAAVERLQA

-337 RDRDRLARLRAAVE
+337 RDRDRLARLRATVE
-351 EGAHSLLGQMRRLL
+351 EGAHGLWGQMRRLL
-365 PEALH
+365 PESLH
-370 TLSVDE
+370 TLSIDDG
-376 VVAHMPSLAD
+376 VAHMPSQAD
-386 QTAWRAAAAE
+386 QTAWRAAASE

-404 IGARQQLD
+404 VGARQQLE
-412 TARRKLVQLN
+412 TARRKLTQLN
-422 EQWRAQSLEAP
+422 DQWRAQSLEVPDAV
-433 STALQAALSE
+433 LQATLSE
-443 RLQRALALGDIGQS
+443 RLQRAQALGDVSQRIAS
-457 ISKLEQQ
+457 LEQA
-464 HRSAQRQLE
+464 HRTAQRQLE

-480 LSTVAQLTA
+480 LSTVAQLATV
-489 SRGLS
+489 RGLS
-494 LVDIDAHEHAHA
+494 LVDIDAHERAHA
-506 KLRQEL
+506 ELRQEL
-512 AALVARRE
+512 AALMARRE

-527 LQTARHHKL
+527 VQTERHHKL
-536 GAVGEVVSAD
+536 SAVGEVVSAE

-555 DTLWLSVRAVLEEGA
+555 DTLWLGVRAVLEEDAEAA
-570 PAVPDKATLSQHC
+570 PDRATLSQRY
-583 AQAISEADRQADL
+583 AQASTEADRQADL

-610 AQRISDM
+610 TQRMTDM
-617 QHTLTELR
+617 QQTLNGLFA
-625 TAEAGLQASIA
+625 AEEGLQASLA
-636 DLEAR
+636 DLESR
-641 WQARLSEQGLPVMG
+641 WQVRLSEQGLPLMG

-663 ALRQSALAQRD
+663 TLRQSALTQRD
-674 RVAELA
+674 RVSELGDELA
-680 DELNQCRTQEREA
+680 QCRAQEREA
-693 DAELAAAIQA
+693 AVELAAAVQA
-703 LVPPAHH
+703 LLPSAHPAHH
-710 LHQAGQGLAAR
+710 AGQALGAW
-721 ISQAQQLERE
+721 ISQAQQLERD
-731 LMARRVAAEQHAQ
+731 LVARQAAALQHTQ
-744 ATQTWQREI
+744 ALQTLQREI
-753 AEAEDAERALQS
+753 AEAEHTERALLS
-765 AAQPVWE
+765 AAQPVRE
-772 RLHVACARLH
+772 RLQDACTRLH
-782 LPPDASPEVIN
+782 LPADATPEVIN
-793 TRLAEWQDWGDAHRR
+793 ARLAEWQDWGEAHRR

-816 KQGEAAEQAVV
+816 KQGQAAEQAVV
-827 AEAQALAQLLGE
+827 DEAQALAALLGE
-839 PLGTHLDAWVDALVA
+839 ALGTHLDAWVDGVVG
-854 RLQTSREAHRQQA
+854 RLQASRETHRQQA
-867 EFARQLQD
+867 ELTRQVQD
-875 EARRRTRV
+875 EARRRARI
-883 QAELDAAAAE
+883 QSDLDAAITE
-893 LATLVQ
+893 LAVLVQ

-905 ADELTEAE
+905 EDGLVDAE
-913 TRSERRRTMAERLQ
+913 VRSEHRRAMADRLQ
-927 HQRVQLAGASE
+927 HQRSQLAGASE
-938 KDLNILRHLLEDQ
+938 KDLNALRQQLLDQ
-951 DSLALDMERQALTD
+951 DSLALDVERQTLTD

-971 AQEQVAINAEHL
+971 GLEQAAISAEHM

-1028 SEVLRRHREKA
+1028 SEVLKRHREKA

-1045 LAGRYFETMTAGRFV
+1045 LAGRYFEMMTAGRFV
-1060 RLLVDADGDKPVLLA
+1060 RLVVDADGDKPMLLA
-1075 QPAQGQPVGVGG
+1075 QPAQGQPVGIAG

-1137 LETFSVGGQVLLF
+1137 LEAFSAGGQVLLF

-1164 SSDVLQVHSL
+1164 GGDVLQVHSL
-1174 PTSPFAAG
+1174 

>member
-58 DDFIHPFKDMLLA
+58 DDFIHAFKDMLLA

-98 PATGVPI
+98 PATGLPI
-105 PNSTVPPDVQLALTG
+105 ANSTVPPDVQLALTG

-163 AGIKALQTLLD
+163 AGIKALQGLL
-174 TEARRYFMP
+174 EADAKRYFLA

-189 LNQAADELDEARKR
+189 LNQAADELDDARKR
-203 HKQAITKPDQ
+203 YKQAITKPDQ

-219 THDEARQQ
+219 AHDEAVQQ
-227 VQMLREQ
+227 VQTLREQ
-234 LAHHRRRQ
+234 LARHRRRQ
-242 NELTELRA
+242 NEVTELRA

-265 ATVEGDVQLPPD
+265 ATVEADVQLPHD
-277 ARERRLAAQQTQA
+277 ARERRLAAQQQQA

-295 LADSLEREAQ
+295 LADSLAREAQ
-305 CQQALSALTVEQA
+305 CQQALSGLVVEPA
-318 LLREGAAIERLQA
+318 LLREGAAVERLQA

-337 RDRDRLARLRAAVE
+337 RDRDRLARLRATVE
-351 EGAHSLLGQMRRLL
+351 EGAQGLWGQMRRLL
-365 PEALH
+365 PESLH
-370 TLSVDE
+370 TLSIDDG
-376 VVAHMPSLAD
+376 VAHMPSQAD
-386 QTAWRAAAAE
+386 QTAWRAAASE

-404 IGARQQLD
+404 VGARQQLEA
-412 TARRKLVQLN
+412 ARRKLTQLN
-422 EQWRAQSLEAP
+422 DQWRAQSLEVPDAV
-433 STALQAALSE
+433 LQATLSE
-443 RLQRALALGDIGQS
+443 RLQRAQALGDVSQRIAT
-457 ISKLEQQ
+457 LEQA
-464 HRSAQRQLE
+464 HRTAQRQLE

-480 LSTVAQLTA
+480 LSTVAQLTTV
-489 SRGLS
+489 RGLS
-494 LVDIDAHEHAHA
+494 LVDIDAHERAHA
-506 KLRQEL
+506 ELRQEL
-512 AALVARRE
+512 AALMARRE

-527 LQTARHHKL
+527 VQTERHHKL
-536 GAVGEVVSAD
+536 SAVGEVVSAD

-555 DTLWLSVRAVLEEGA
+555 DTLWLGVRAVLEEGA
-570 PAVPDKATLSQHC
+570 EAAPDRATLSQRY
-583 AQAISEADRQADL
+583 AQASTEADRQADL

-610 AQRISDM
+610 TQRMTDM
-617 QHTLTELR
+617 QQTLNGLLA
-625 TAEAGLQASIA
+625 AEEGLQSSLA
-636 DLEAR
+636 DLESR
-641 WQARLSEQGLPVMG
+641 WQARLSEQGLPLMG

-663 ALRQSALAQRD
+663 TLRQSALTQRD
-674 RVAELA
+674 RVSELGDELA
-680 DELNQCRTQEREA
+680 QCRAQEREA
-693 DAELAAAIQA
+693 AVELAAAVQA
-703 LVPPAHH
+703 LLPSAHPAHH
-710 LHQAGQGLAAR
+710 AEQGLAAW
-721 ISQAQQLERE
+721 ISQAQQLERD
-731 LMARRVAAEQHAQ
+731 LVARQAAAVQHSQ
-744 ATQTWQREI
+744 ALQTLQREI
-753 AEAEDAERALQS
+753 AEAEHTELALLS
-765 AAQPVWE
+765 AAQPVRE
-772 RLHVACARLH
+772 RLQDACTRLH
-782 LPPDASPEVIN
+782 LPADATPEVIN
-793 TRLAEWQDWGDAHRR
+793 ARLAEWQDWGEAHRR

-816 KQGEAAEQAVV
+816 KQGQAVEQAVV
-827 AEAQALAQLLGE
+827 DEAQALAALLGE
-839 PLGTHLDAWVDALVA
+839 ALGTHLDAWVDGVVD
-854 RLQTSREAHRQQA
+854 RLQASREAHRQQA
-867 EFARQLQD
+867 ELTRQMQD
-875 EARRRTRV
+875 EARRRARI
-883 QAELDAAAAE
+883 QSDLDAAITE
-893 LATLVQ
+893 LAVLVQ

-905 ADELTEAE
+905 EDGLVDAE
-913 TRSERRRTMAERLQ
+913 VRSEHRRAMADRLQ
-927 HQRVQLAGASE
+927 HQRSQLAGASE
-938 KDLNILRHLLEDQ
+938 KDLNALRQQLLDQ
-951 DSLALDMERQALTD
+951 DSLALDVERQTLTD

-971 AQEQVAINAEHL
+971 GLEQAAISAEHL

-1028 SEVLRRHREKA
+1028 SEVLKRHREKA

-1045 LAGRYFETMTAGRFV
+1045 LAGRYFEMMTAGRFV
-1060 RLLVDADGDKPVLLA
+1060 RLVVDADGDKPMLLA
-1075 QPAQGQPVGVGG
+1075 QPAQGQPVGIAG

-1137 LETFSVGGQVLLF
+1137 LEAFSAGGQVLLF

-1164 SSDVLQVHSL
+1164 GADVLQVHSL
-1174 PTSPFAAG
+1174 

>member
-1 MKIRQLFLKAFGPFT
+1 MKIRQLFLKAFGPFS

-58 DDFIHPFKDMLLA
+58 DDFIHAFKDMLLA

-98 PATGVPI
+98 PATGLPI
-105 PNSTVPPDVQLALTG
+105 ANSTVPPDVQLALTG

-163 AGIKALQTLLD
+163 AGIKALQASLD
-174 TEARRYFMP
+174 AEARHYFLP

-203 HKQAITKPDQ
+203 YKQTITKPDQ

-219 THDEARQQ
+219 AHDEARQQ

-234 LAHHRRRQ
+234 LARHRRRQ
-242 NELTELRA
+242 NEVTELRA

-265 ATVEGDVQLPPD
+265 AMVEADVQLPPD
-277 ARERRLAAQQTQA
+277 ARERRLAAQQQHA

-295 LADSLEREAQ
+295 LADSLERDAQ
-305 CQQALSALTVEQA
+305 CQHALSALVVEPV
-318 LLREGAAIERLQA
+318 LLREGAAVERLQA

-337 RDRDRLARLRAAVE
+337 RDRDRLARLRATVE
-351 EGAHSLLGQMRRLL
+351 EGAQGLLGQMRRLL
-365 PEALH
+365 PESLH
-370 TLSVDE
+370 TLSVADG
-376 VVAHMPSLAD
+376 VTHMPSQAD
-386 QTAWRAAAAE
+386 QTAWRAAVSE
-396 SLDQARDL
+396 SLDQARHL
-404 IGARQQLD
+404 MGARQQLD
-412 TARRKLVQLN
+412 TARRKLAQLN
-422 EQWRAQSLEAP
+422 EQWRAQSLEVPDAV
-433 STALQAALSE
+433 SQAVLRE
-443 RLQRALALGDIGQS
+443 RLQRAQSLGDVGQR
-457 ISKLEQQ
+457 IATLEQA
-464 HRSAQRQLE
+464 HRTAQRQLD
-473 RDLEALG
+473 RDLETLG
-480 LSTVAQLTA
+480 LSSVAQLA
-489 SRGLS
+489 GIRGLS
-494 LVDIDAHEHAHA
+494 LVDIDAHERAHA
-506 KLRQEL
+506 ELRQEL
-512 AALVARRE
+512 AALLARRE

-546 TLRQARAQR
+546 TLKQARAQR
-555 DTLWLSVRAVLEEGA
+555 DALWLSVRAVLEEGA
-570 PAVPDKATLSQHC
+570 PADLDRASLSGLY
-583 AQAISEADRQADL
+583 AQASAEADRQADL

-610 AQRISDM
+610 AQRMADM
-617 QHTLTELR
+617 QHTMNELQS
-625 TAEAGLQASIA
+625 AQEGLRSQLA

-641 WQARLSEQGLPVMG
+641 WQARLSEQGLPAMG

-663 ALRQSALAQRD
+663 TLRQSTLMQRD
-674 RVAELA
+674 RVSELG
-680 DELNQCRTQEREA
+680 DELTQCRAHEREA
-693 DAELAAAIQA
+693 AAELAAAVKA

-710 LHQAGQGLAAR
+710 THQAGQGLVDW
-721 ISQAQQLERE
+721 ISQAQQLERD
-731 LMARRVAAEQHAQ
+731 LVARQAASAQHAQ
-744 ATQTWQREI
+744 ALQTLQREI
-753 AEAEDAERALQS
+753 EAAEQAEHDVQS
-765 AAQPVWE
+765 TAQPVRE
-772 RLHVACARLH
+772 RLHAACARLH
-782 LPPDASPEVIN
+782 LAADATPEVIN
-793 TRLAEWQDWGDAHRR
+793 ARLAEWQDWGDAYRR
-808 HAEQALQL
+808 QAEQGLQL
-816 KQGEAAEQAVV
+816 KQGQAAEQAVV
-827 AEAQALAQLLGE
+827 DEAQALAVLLGE
-839 PLGTHLDAWVDALVA
+839 PLGAHLDAWADGVVL
-854 RLQTSREAHRQQA
+854 RLQTSREAHRQQT
-867 EFARQLQD
+867 EITRQLQD
-875 EARRRTRV
+875 ESRRRARV
-883 QAELDAAAAE
+883 QADLDAATSEVAA
-893 LATLVQ
+893 LVQ
-899 QAGVST
+899 EAGAST
-905 ADELTEAE
+905 EDGLTDAEA
-913 TRSERRRTMAERLQ
+913 RSEHRRAMAERLQ
-927 HQRVQLAGASE
+927 HQKAQLAGASE
-938 KDLNILRHLLEDQ
+938 KDLKTLRQLLVDQ
-951 DSLALDMERQALTD
+951 DSLALDMERQTLSD

-971 AQEQVAINAEHL
+971 GLEQAAIHAEHK
-983 AASNLAAI
+983 AGSNLAAI

-1028 SEVLRRHREKA
+1028 SEVLKRHREKA

-1045 LAGRYFETMTAGRFV
+1045 LAGRYFEMMTAGRFV
-1060 RLLVDADGDKPVLLA
+1060 RLVVDADGDKPILLA
-1075 QPAQGQPVGVGG
+1075 QPALGQPVGIAG

-1137 LETFSVGGQVLLF
+1137 LEAFSVGGQVLLF

-1174 PTSPFAAG
+1174 PTGQLAAA

>member
-58 DDFIHPFKDMLLA
+58 DDFIHAFKDMLLA

-98 PATGVPI
+98 PATGLPI
-105 PNSTVPPDVQLALTG
+105 ANSTVPPDVQLALTG

-163 AGIKALQTLLD
+163 AGIKALQGLL
-174 TEARRYFMP
+174 EADAKRYFLA

-203 HKQAITKPDQ
+203 YKQAITKPDQ

-219 THDEARQQ
+219 AHDEAVQQ
-227 VQMLREQ
+227 VQTLREQ
-234 LAHHRRRQ
+234 LARHRRRQ
-242 NELTELRA
+242 NEVTELRA

-265 ATVEGDVQLPPD
+265 ATVEADVQLPHD
-277 ARERRLAAQQTQA
+277 ARERRLAAQQQQA

-295 LADSLEREAQ
+295 LADSLAREAQ
-305 CQQALSALTVEQA
+305 CQQALSGLVVEPD
-318 LLREGAAIERLQA
+318 LLREGASVERLLA
-331 NLAQVR
+331 NLAQAR
-337 RDRDRLARLRAAVE
+337 RDRDRLARLRATVE
-351 EGAHSLLGQMRRLL
+351 EGAHGLWGQMRRLL
-365 PEALH
+365 PESLH
-370 TLSVDE
+370 TLSIDDG
-376 VVAHMPSLAD
+376 VAHMPSQAD
-386 QTAWRAAAAE
+386 QTAWRAAASE

-404 IGARQQLD
+404 VGARQQLE
-412 TARRKLVQLN
+412 TARRKLTQLN
-422 EQWRAQSLEAP
+422 DQWRAQSLEVPDAV
-433 STALQAALSE
+433 LQATLSE
-443 RLQRALALGDIGQS
+443 RLQRAQALGDVSQRIAS
-457 ISKLEQQ
+457 LEQA
-464 HRSAQRQLE
+464 HRTAQRQLE

-480 LSTVAQLTA
+480 LSTVAQLATV
-489 SRGLS
+489 RGLS
-494 LVDIDAHEHAHA
+494 LVDIDAHERAHA
-506 KLRQEL
+506 ELRQEL
-512 AALVARRE
+512 AALMARRE

-527 LQTARHHKL
+527 VQTERHHKL
-536 GAVGEVVSAD
+536 SAVGEVVSAD

-555 DTLWLSVRAVLEEGA
+555 DTLWLGVRAVLEEGA
-570 PAVPDKATLSQHC
+570 EADPDRATLSQRY
-583 AQAISEADRQADL
+583 AQASTEADRQADL

-610 AQRISDM
+610 TQRMTDM
-617 QHTLTELR
+617 QQTLNGLLA
-625 TAEAGLQASIA
+625 AEEGLQSSLA
-636 DLEAR
+636 DLESR
-641 WQARLSEQGLPVMG
+641 WQVRLSEQGLPLMG

-663 ALRQSALAQRD
+663 TLRQSALTQRD
-674 RVAELA
+674 RVSELGDELA
-680 DELNQCRTQEREA
+680 QCRAQEREA
-693 DAELAAAIQA
+693 AVELAAAVQA
-703 LVPPAHH
+703 LLPSTHPAHH
-710 LHQAGQGLAAR
+710 AGQALGAW
-721 ISQAQQLERE
+721 ISQAQQLERD
-731 LMARRVAAEQHAQ
+731 LVARQAAAVQHTQ
-744 ATQTWQREI
+744 ALQTLQREI
-753 AEAEDAERALQS
+753 SEAEHTERALLS
-765 AAQPVWE
+765 VAQPVRE
-772 RLHVACARLH
+772 RLQAACTRLH
-782 LPPDASPEVIN
+782 LPADATPEVIN
-793 TRLAEWQDWGDAHRR
+793 ARLAEWQDWGEAHRR

-816 KQGEAAEQAVV
+816 KQGQAAEQAVV
-827 AEAQALAQLLGE
+827 DEAQALAALLGE
-839 PLGTHLDAWVDALVA
+839 ALGTHLDAWVDGVVG
-854 RLQTSREAHRQQA
+854 RLQASRETHRQQA
-867 EFARQLQD
+867 ELTRQVQD
-875 EARRRTRV
+875 EARRRARI
-883 QAELDAAAAE
+883 QSDLDAAITE
-893 LATLVQ
+893 LAVLVQ

-905 ADELTEAE
+905 EDGLVDAE
-913 TRSERRRTMAERLQ
+913 VRSEHRRAMADRLQ
-927 HQRVQLAGASE
+927 HQRSQLAGASE
-938 KDLNILRHLLEDQ
+938 KDLNALRQQLLDQ
-951 DSLALDMERQALTD
+951 DSLALDVERQTLTD

-971 AQEQVAINAEHL
+971 VLEQAAISAEHL

-1028 SEVLRRHREKA
+1028 SEVLKRHREKA

-1045 LAGRYFETMTAGRFV
+1045 LAGRYFEMMTAGRFV
-1060 RLLVDADGDKPVLLA
+1060 RLVVDADGDKPMLLA
-1075 QPAQGQPVGVGG
+1075 QPAQGQPVGIAG

-1137 LETFSVGGQVLLF
+1137 LEAFSLGGQVLLF

-1164 SSDVLQVHSL
+1164 GGDVLQVHSL
-1174 PTSPFAAG
+1174 

>member
-58 DDFIHPFKDMLLA
+58 DDFIHAFKDMLLA

-98 PATGVPI
+98 PATGLPI
-105 PNSTVPPDVQLALTG
+105 ANSTVPPDVQLALTG

-163 AGIKALQTLLD
+163 AGIKALQGLL
-174 TEARRYFMP
+174 EADAKRYFLA

-203 HKQAITKPDQ
+203 YKQAITKPDQ

-219 THDEARQQ
+219 AHDEAVQQ
-227 VQMLREQ
+227 VQTLREQ
-234 LAHHRRRQ
+234 LARHRRRQ
-242 NELTELRA
+242 NEVTELRA

-265 ATVEGDVQLPPD
+265 ATVEADVQLPHD
-277 ARERRLAAQQTQA
+277 ARERRLAAQQQQA

-295 LADSLEREAQ
+295 LADSLAREAL
-305 CQQALSALTVEQA
+305 CQQALSGLVVEPA
-318 LLREGAAIERLQA
+318 LLREGAAVERLQA

-337 RDRDRLARLRAAVE
+337 RDRDRLARLRATVE
-351 EGAHSLLGQMRRLL
+351 EGAQGLLGQMRRLL
-365 PEALH
+365 PESLH
-370 TLSVDE
+370 TLSIDDG
-376 VVAHMPSLAD
+376 VAHMPSQAD
-386 QTAWRAAAAE
+386 QTAWRAAASE

-404 IGARQQLD
+404 VGARQQLE
-412 TARRKLVQLN
+412 TARRKLTQLN
-422 EQWRAQSLEAP
+422 DQWRAQSLEVPDAV
-433 STALQAALSE
+433 LQATLSE
-443 RLQRALALGDIGQS
+443 RLQRAQALGDVSQRIAT
-457 ISKLEQQ
+457 LEQA
-464 HRSAQRQLE
+464 HRTAQRQLE

-480 LSTVAQLTA
+480 LSTVAQLA
-489 SRGLS
+489 AVRGLC
-494 LVDIDAHEHAHA
+494 LVDIDAHERAHA
-506 KLRQEL
+506 ELRQEL
-512 AALVARRE
+512 AALMARRE

-527 LQTARHHKL
+527 VQTERHHKL
-536 GAVGEVVSAD
+536 SAVGEVVSAE

-555 DTLWLSVRAVLEEGA
+555 DTLWLGVRAVLEEGA
-570 PAVPDKATLSQHC
+570 EAAPDRATLSQRY
-583 AQAISEADRQADL
+583 AQASTEADRQADL
-596 LREGAQRAAEMAEC
+596 LREGAKRAAEMAEC
-610 AQRISDM
+610 TQRMTDM
-617 QHTLTELR
+617 QQTLNGLLA
-625 TAEAGLQASIA
+625 AEEGLQASLA
-636 DLEAR
+636 DLESR
-641 WQARLSEQGLPVMG
+641 WQVRLSEQGLPLMG

-663 ALRQSALAQRD
+663 TLRQSALTQRD
-674 RVAELA
+674 RVSELGDELA
-680 DELNQCRTQEREA
+680 QCRAQEREA
-693 DAELAAAIQA
+693 AVELAAAVQA
-703 LVPPAHH
+703 LLPSAHPAHH
-710 LHQAGQGLAAR
+710 AGQALGAW
-721 ISQAQQLERE
+721 ISQAQQLERD
-731 LMARRVAAEQHAQ
+731 LVARHAAAVQHTQ
-744 ATQTWQREI
+744 ALQTLQREI
-753 AEAEDAERALQS
+753 AEAEHTERALLS
-765 AAQPVWE
+765 AAQPVRE
-772 RLHVACARLH
+772 RLQDACTRLH
-782 LPPDASPEVIN
+782 LPADATPEVIN
-793 TRLAEWQDWGDAHRR
+793 ARLAEWQDWGEAHRR

-816 KQGEAAEQAVV
+816 KQGQAAEQAVV
-827 AEAQALAQLLGE
+827 DEAQALAALLGE
-839 PLGTHLDAWVDALVA
+839 ALGTHLDAWVDGVVD
-854 RLQTSREAHRQQA
+854 RLQASREAHRQQA
-867 EFARQLQD
+867 ELTRQVQD
-875 EARRRTRV
+875 EARRRARI
-883 QAELDAAAAE
+883 QSDLDAAITE
-893 LATLVQ
+893 LAVLVQ

-905 ADELTEAE
+905 EDGLVDAE
-913 TRSERRRTMAERLQ
+913 VRSEHRRAMADRLQ
-927 HQRVQLAGASE
+927 HQRSQLAGASE
-938 KDLNILRHLLEDQ
+938 KDLNALRQQLLDQ
-951 DSLALDMERQALTD
+951 DSLALDVERQTLTD

-971 AQEQVAINAEHL
+971 GLEQAAISAEHL

-1028 SEVLRRHREKA
+1028 SEVLKRHREKA

-1045 LAGRYFETMTAGRFV
+1045 LAGRYFEMMTAGRFV
-1060 RLLVDADGDKPVLLA
+1060 RLVVDADGDKPMLLA
-1075 QPAQGQPVGVGG
+1075 QPAQGQPVGIAG

-1137 LETFSVGGQVLLF
+1137 LEAFSAGGQVLLF

-1164 SSDVLQVHSL
+1164 GDEVLQVHSL
-1174 PTSPFAAG
+1174 

>member
-58 DDFIHPFKDMLLA
+58 DDFIHAFKDMLLA

-79 QVHALARRKGTKNT
+79 QVHTLARRKGTKNT

-98 PATGVPI
+98 PATGLPI
-105 PNSTVPPDVQLALTG
+105 ANSTVPPDVQLALTG

-163 AGIKALQTLLD
+163 AGIKALQGLL
-174 TEARRYFMP
+174 EADAKRYFLA

-203 HKQAITKPDQ
+203 YKQAITKPDQ

-219 THDEARQQ
+219 AHDEAVQQ
-227 VQMLREQ
+227 VQTLREQ
-234 LAHHRRRQ
+234 LARHRRRQ
-242 NELTELRA
+242 NEVTELRA

-265 ATVEGDVQLPPD
+265 ATVEADVQLPHD
-277 ARERRLAAQQTQA
+277 ARERRLAAQQQQA

-295 LADSLEREAQ
+295 LADSLAREAL
-305 CQQALSALTVEQA
+305 CQQALSGLVVEPA
-318 LLREGAAIERLQA
+318 LLREGASVERLQA
-331 NLAQVR
+331 NLAQAR
-337 RDRDRLARLRAAVE
+337 RDRDRLARLRATVE
-351 EGAHSLLGQMRRLL
+351 EGAQGLLGQMRRLL
-365 PEALH
+365 PESLR
-370 TLSVDE
+370 TLSIDDG
-376 VVAHMPSLAD
+376 VAHMPSQAD
-386 QTAWRAAAAE
+386 QTAWRAAASE

-404 IGARQQLD
+404 VGARQQLEA
-412 TARRKLVQLN
+412 ARRKLTQLN
-422 EQWRAQSLEAP
+422 DQWRAQSLEVPDAV
-433 STALQAALSE
+433 LQATLSE
-443 RLQRALALGDIGQS
+443 RLQLAQALGDVSQRIAT
-457 ISKLEQQ
+457 LEQA
-464 HRSAQRQLE
+464 HRTAQRQLE
-473 RDLEALG
+473 HDVEALG
-480 LSTVAQLTA
+480 LSTVAQLA
-489 SRGLS
+489 AVRRLS
-494 LVDIDAHEHAHA
+494 LADIDAHERAHA
-506 KLRQEL
+506 ELRQEL
-512 AALVARRE
+512 AALMARRE

-527 LQTARHHKL
+527 VQTERHHKL
-536 GAVGEVVSAD
+536 SAVGEVVSAD

-555 DTLWLSVRAVLEEGA
+555 DTLWLGVRAVLEEGA
-570 PAVPDKATLSQHC
+570 EADPDRATLSQRY
-583 AQAISEADRQADL
+583 AQASTEADRQADL

-610 AQRISDM
+610 TQRMTDM
-617 QHTLTELR
+617 QQTLNGLLA
-625 TAEAGLQASIA
+625 AEEGLQSSLA
-636 DLEAR
+636 DLESR
-641 WQARLSEQGLPVMG
+641 WQVRLSEQGLPLMG

-663 ALRQSALAQRD
+663 TLRQSALTQRD
-674 RVAELA
+674 RVSELGDELA
-680 DELNQCRTQEREA
+680 QCRAQEREA
-693 DAELAAAIQA
+693 AVELAAAVQA
-703 LVPPAHH
+703 LLPSAHPAHH
-710 LHQAGQGLAAR
+710 AGQALGAW
-721 ISQAQQLERE
+721 ISQAQQLERD
-731 LMARRVAAEQHAQ
+731 LVARQAAAVQHTQ
-744 ATQTWQREI
+744 ALQTLQREI
-753 AEAEDAERALQS
+753 SEAEHTERALLS
-765 AAQPVWE
+765 VAQPVRE
-772 RLHVACARLH
+772 RLQAACTRLH
-782 LPPDASPEVIN
+782 LPADATPEVIN
-793 TRLAEWQDWGDAHRR
+793 ARLAEWQDWGEAHRR

-816 KQGEAAEQAVV
+816 KQGQAVEQAVV
-827 AEAQALAQLLGE
+827 DEAQTLAALLGE
-839 PLGTHLDAWVDALVA
+839 ALGTHLDAWVDGVVD
-854 RLQTSREAHRQQA
+854 RLQASREAHRQQA
-867 EFARQLQD
+867 ELTRQMQD
-875 EARRRTRV
+875 EARRRARI
-883 QAELDAAAAE
+883 QSDLDAAITE
-893 LATLVQ
+893 LAALVQ

-905 ADELTEAE
+905 EDGLIDAE
-913 TRSERRRTMAERLQ
+913 VRSEHRRAMADRLQ
-927 HQRVQLAGASE
+927 HQRSQLAGASE
-938 KDLNILRHLLEDQ
+938 KDLNALRQQLLDQ
-951 DSLALDMERQALTD
+951 DSLALDVERQTLTD

-971 AQEQVAINAEHL
+971 GLEQAAISAEHL

-1028 SEVLRRHREKA
+1028 SEVLKRHREKA

-1045 LAGRYFETMTAGRFV
+1045 LAGRYFEMMTAGRFV
-1060 RLLVDADGDKPVLLA
+1060 RLVVDADGDKPMLLA
-1075 QPAQGQPVGVGG
+1075 QPAQGQPVGIAG

-1137 LETFSVGGQVLLF
+1137 LEAFSAGGQVLLF

-1164 SSDVLQVHSL
+1164 GGDVLQVHSL
-1174 PTSPFAAG
+1174 

>member
-58 DDFIHPFKDMLLA
+58 DDFIHAFKDMLLA

-98 PATGVPI
+98 PATGLPI
-105 PNSTVPPDVQLALTG
+105 ANSTVPPDVQLALTG

-163 AGIKALQTLLD
+163 AGIKALQGLL
-174 TEARRYFMP
+174 EADAKRYFLA

-189 LNQAADELDEARKR
+189 LNQAADELDDARKR
-203 HKQAITKPDQ
+203 YKQAITKPDQ

-219 THDEARQQ
+219 AHDEAVQQ
-227 VQMLREQ
+227 VQTLREQ
-234 LAHHRRRQ
+234 LARHRRRQ
-242 NELTELRA
+242 NEVTELRA

-265 ATVEGDVQLPPD
+265 ATVEADVQLPHD
-277 ARERRLAAQQTQA
+277 ARERRLGAQQQQA

-295 LADSLEREAQ
+295 LADSLAREAL
-305 CQQALSALTVEQA
+305 CQQALSGLVVEPA
-318 LLREGAAIERLQA
+318 LLREGAAVERLQA

-337 RDRDRLARLRAAVE
+337 RDRDRLARLRATVE
-351 EGAHSLLGQMRRLL
+351 EGAQGLLGQMRRLL
-365 PEALH
+365 PESLH
-370 TLSVDE
+370 TLSIDDG
-376 VVAHMPSLAD
+376 VAHMPSQAD
-386 QTAWRAAAAE
+386 QTAWRAAASE

-404 IGARQQLD
+404 VGARQQLE
-412 TARRKLVQLN
+412 TARRKLTQLN
-422 EQWRAQSLEAP
+422 DQWRAQSLEVPDAV
-433 STALQAALSE
+433 LQATLSE
-443 RLQRALALGDIGQS
+443 RLQRAQALGDVSQRIAT
-457 ISKLEQQ
+457 LEQA
-464 HRSAQRQLE
+464 HRTAQRQLE
-473 RDLEALG
+473 HDVEALG
-480 LSTVAQLTA
+480 LSTVAQLA
-489 SRGLS
+489 AVRRLS
-494 LVDIDAHEHAHA
+494 LADIDAHERAHA
-506 KLRQEL
+506 ELRQEL
-512 AALVARRE
+512 AALMARRE

-527 LQTARHHKL
+527 VQTERHHKL
-536 GAVGEVVSAD
+536 SAVGEVVSAD

-555 DTLWLSVRAVLEEGA
+555 DTLWLGVRAVLEEGA
-570 PAVPDKATLSQHC
+570 EADPDRATLSQRY
-583 AQAISEADRQADL
+583 AQASTEADRQADL

-610 AQRISDM
+610 TQRMTDM
-617 QHTLTELR
+617 QQTLNGLLA
-625 TAEAGLQASIA
+625 AEEGLQSSLA
-636 DLEAR
+636 DLESR
-641 WQARLSEQGLPVMG
+641 WQVRLSEQGLPLMG

-663 ALRQSALAQRD
+663 TLRQSALTQRD
-674 RVAELA
+674 RVSELGDELA
-680 DELNQCRTQEREA
+680 QCRAQEREA
-693 DAELAAAIQA
+693 AVELAAAVQA
-703 LVPPAHH
+703 LLPSAHPAHH
-710 LHQAGQGLAAR
+710 AGQALGAW
-721 ISQAQQLERE
+721 ISQAQQLERD
-731 LMARRVAAEQHAQ
+731 LVARQAAAVQHTQ
-744 ATQTWQREI
+744 ALQTLQREI
-753 AEAEDAERALQS
+753 SEAEHTERALLS
-765 AAQPVWE
+765 VAQPVRE
-772 RLHVACARLH
+772 RLQAACTRLH
-782 LPPDASPEVIN
+782 LPADATPEVIN
-793 TRLAEWQDWGDAHRR
+793 ARLAEWQDWGEAHRR

-816 KQGEAAEQAVV
+816 KQGQAVEQAVV
-827 AEAQALAQLLGE
+827 DEAQTLAALLGE
-839 PLGTHLDAWVDALVA
+839 ALGTHLDAWVDGVVD
-854 RLQTSREAHRQQA
+854 RLQASREAHRQQA
-867 EFARQLQD
+867 ELTRQMQD
-875 EARRRTRV
+875 EARRRARI
-883 QAELDAAAAE
+883 QSDLDAAITE
-893 LATLVQ
+893 LAALVQ

-905 ADELTEAE
+905 EDGLIDAE
-913 TRSERRRTMAERLQ
+913 VRSEHRRAMADRLQ
-927 HQRVQLAGASE
+927 HQRSQLAGASE
-938 KDLNILRHLLEDQ
+938 KDLNALRQQLLDQ
-951 DSLALDMERQALTD
+951 DSLALDVERQTLTD

-971 AQEQVAINAEHL
+971 GLEQAAISAEHL

-1028 SEVLRRHREKA
+1028 SEVLKRHREKA

-1045 LAGRYFETMTAGRFV
+1045 LAGRYFEMMTAGRFV
-1060 RLLVDADGDKPVLLA
+1060 RLVVDADGDKPMLLA
-1075 QPAQGQPVGVGG
+1075 QPAQGQPVGIAG

-1137 LETFSVGGQVLLF
+1137 LEAFSAGGQVLLF

-1164 SSDVLQVHSL
+1164 GGDVLQVHSL
-1174 PTSPFAAG
+1174 